1 MIRLLDRALLDAV
14 SAGAAASPRRRLNHN
29 FHPADDYPGH
39 RLLNAIEPDSYL
51 PPHRHLDPNKDESII
66 VLRGTL
72 GVVEF
77 DDNGAVVARS
87 VMTPSGDCCGVD
99 IPHGTWHTVIALEPG
114 TVMFEAKSG
123 PYRPLVAEEKAPWA
137 PAEGDAAAPAYWQG
151 VAALFADR

>member
-14 SAGAAASPRRRLNHN
+14 SAGAASRPRRRLNHN

-66 VLRGTL
+66 VLRGAL

-77 DDNGAVVARS
+77 DDSGAIVARS
-87 VMTPSGDCCGVD
+87 VMTPGGACCGVD

-123 PYRPLVAEEKAPWA
+123 PYRPLIDEEKAPWA
-137 PAEGDAAAPAYWQG
+137 PAEGDATAAAYWHA
-151 VAALFADR
+151 VAAFFAS